1 MVFCLVQSLT
11 TRDFHFTVH
20 FLPYLSSFH
29 LKIHF
34 HLVANR
40 FTDWDYA
47 LFVVSLIGESP
58 INFVIIC
65 IVTEKENLGHSFLAR
80 YPLITGMVH
89 NNNEG
94 HLIAFFLTFS
104 NHISRSSTLISR
116 SNMADVVCGPVI
128 QKMALKKKETSI
140 IIICIVGGWPG
151 FSF

>member
-1 MVFCLVQSLT
+1 MAFCLVQSLT

-34 HLVANR
+34 HLVVANR
-40 FTDWDYA
+40 FADWDYA

-65 IVTEKENLGHSFLAR
+65 IVTEKENLGHSFWQEKR
-80 YPLITGMVH
+80 YPLITSMVH

-94 HLIAFFLTFS
+94 QLIAFFLTFS
-104 NHISRSSTLISR
+104 NHISRSTVISR

-128 QKMALKKKETSI
+128 QKMALFWWKKKRK
-140 IIICIVGGWPG
+140 VLRLLLYV
-151 FSF
+151 